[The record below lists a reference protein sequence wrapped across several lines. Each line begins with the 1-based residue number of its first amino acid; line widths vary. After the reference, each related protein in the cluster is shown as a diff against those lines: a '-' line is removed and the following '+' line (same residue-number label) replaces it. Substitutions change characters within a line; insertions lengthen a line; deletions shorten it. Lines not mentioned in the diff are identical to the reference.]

1 MLFFPQ
7 YIIDVDID
15 TKYML
20 NDMGFS
26 LQLNV

>member
-20 NDMGFS
+20 NYMRFS